1 MSRRRPPRR
10 SARSWLATVFL
21 TAFGALLS
29 LAVGLWADQLIRE
42 LFQRAEWLGWLAAG
56 LTALAALALLVILAR
71 EMMAI
76 ARLASVE
83 KLRAKAL
90 DAITRDDPKAARTVV
105 AELTDFVSHKPE
117 TAAGRR
123 ALASLEND
131 IIDGANLVRIAETEI
146 LAPLDARA
154 KHLILDAAKR
164 VSLVTAVSPRALV
177 DLLYVLFE
185 SGRLIRR
192 LSELYGGRPGTL
204 GFFRLARGVLAHLA
218 VTGAIAAGDDFV
230 HQIVGQGLAA
240 RLSAKL
246 GEGVVNGMMTARI
259 GVAAMEVTRPLPFSA
274 LKRPGMT
281 DFLDGAR
288 LVHQEKSRLKRH
300 LTRLPNRTPD
310 GGHRRSINHFW
321 SWFAVRR
328 SCSILL
334 PGFIDEAC
342 SPVQNPA
349 ACSVGG
355 YCGGL
360 SRSGRGRRAR
370 PRLLPV
376 DRRLLGRSRRDRRGK
391 IQGHQV

>member
-1 MSRRRPPRR
+1 MKEPRKPAAFRIEPEEKNAPAIEAEAPRRPRALDKAAAVVTPAEIDVFEQSDPVDEVPPPPTAPRR
-10 SARSWLATVFL
+10 RSWLTTIFL
-21 TAFGALLS
+21 TAFGALVS
-29 LAVGLWADQLIRE
+29 LAIGLWTDQLIRE

-56 LTALAALALLVILAR
+56 LAALAALALLVIFIR
-71 EMMAI
+71 EMMAV

-83 KLRAKAL
+83 RLRAKAL
-90 DAITRDDPKAARTVV
+90 DAITRDDPKAARAVV
-105 AELTDFVSHKPE
+105 SELADFVSHKPE

-154 KHLILDAAKR
+154 RQMILDAAKR

-177 DLLYVLFE
+177 DIIYVLFE
-185 SGRLIRR
+185 AGRLIRR

-259 GVAAMEVTRPLPFSA
+259 GAAAMEVTRPLPFFA

-281 DFLDGAR
+281 DFLSA
-288 LVHQEKSRLKRH
+288 LVSF
-300 LTRLPNRTPD
+300 TRKKA
-310 GGHRRSINHFW
+310 G
-321 SWFAVRR
+321 
-328 SCSILL
+328 
-334 PGFIDEAC
+334 PGDT
-342 SPVQNPA
+342 
-349 ACSVGG
+349 
-355 YCGGL
+355 
-360 SRSGRGRRAR
+360 
-370 PRLLPV
+370 
-376 DRRLLGRSRRDRRGK
+376 
-391 IQGHQV
+391 